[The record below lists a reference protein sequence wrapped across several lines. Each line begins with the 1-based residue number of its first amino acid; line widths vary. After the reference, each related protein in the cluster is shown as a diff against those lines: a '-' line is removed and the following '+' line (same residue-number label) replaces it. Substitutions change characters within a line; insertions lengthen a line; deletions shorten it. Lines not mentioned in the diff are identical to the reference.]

1 MASPPSE
8 HPHGCKGCRRR
19 DQGAAL
25 CMGNGVCTVPP
36 ALSTVRKGKTPW
48 EPSLQ
53 RAETVIWFYSL
64 LLLQLVGPP
73 FPLPS

>member
-1 MASPPSE
+1 
-8 HPHGCKGCRRR
+8 
-19 DQGAAL
+19 
-25 CMGNGVCTVPP
+25 MGNGMCTVPP

-53 RAETVIWFYSL
+53 RAETVICFYSL

-73 FPLPS
+73 FSLPS